1 MGRETGSETGLE
13 IRKILKILKQNIE
26 TQKFRQKKKSTHT
39 HTEYE
44 KRQRWTGRGRERH
57 LQRGMR
63 GDSKD

>member
-26 TQKFRQKKKSTHT
+26 TQKFRQKKKSTHI